1 MRETTGMETD
11 RVDELGD
18 IQLFCVSKVV
28 YLSSVCAENLDRAF

>member
-18 IQLFCVSKVV
+18 IQLFCLREAV
-28 YLSSVCAENLDRAF
+28 YLSSVCAENLD